1 MWHNK
6 ACDETCVIKIWNVK
20 KKFEE
25 MQSTFFFA
33 MTSHPFVMICIIDVK
48 KSYHYK
54 ICITLSIRDVFLFQN
69 DDHSKYFHNKNTH
82 TMLCVCLNNK
92 CFCLQMLNT
101 TEYNTNEWKEG
112 IVALLFDLGGGKL
125 YFQFNIYESRQF
137 CVKLLLIH
145 SL

>member
-1 MWHNK
+1 MSIGHPKHNCKQVLSFDCMW
-6 ACDETCVIKIWNVK
+6 ETHYVSLGAHKRVASFFLTVCK
-20 KKFEE
+20 KYDNIQDKFEV

-54 ICITLSIRDVFLFQN
+54 ICITLSVRDVFLFQN

-101 TEYNTNEWKEG
+101 TEYNTNE
-112 IVALLFDLGGGKL
+112 
-125 YFQFNIYESRQF
+125 
-137 CVKLLLIH
+137 
-145 SL
+145 